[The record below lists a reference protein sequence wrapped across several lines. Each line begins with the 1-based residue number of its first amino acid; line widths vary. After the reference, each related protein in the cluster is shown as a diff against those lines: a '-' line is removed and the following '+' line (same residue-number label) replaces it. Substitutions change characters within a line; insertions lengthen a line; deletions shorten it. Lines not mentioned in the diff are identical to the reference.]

1 MLSFHTKNISPLN
14 SLQLC
19 VRGLEQNVF
28 VEISGCLYF
37 FISCMR
43 FIFTQLVFCILILVQ
58 HFCEIIMF
66 SVSSKKEGMAK
77 EEMWQYPMA
86 MVVHFFFFP
95 KHIKFHW
102 TWVE

>member
-1 MLSFHTKNISPLN
+1 M
-14 SLQLC
+14 SLFFYFLH
-19 VRGLEQNVF
+19 
-28 VEISGCLYF
+28 EIYIYPIG
-37 FISCMR
+37 
-43 FIFTQLVFCILILVQ
+43 IL
-58 HFCEIIMF
+58 HFNFSTAFFCEIIMF